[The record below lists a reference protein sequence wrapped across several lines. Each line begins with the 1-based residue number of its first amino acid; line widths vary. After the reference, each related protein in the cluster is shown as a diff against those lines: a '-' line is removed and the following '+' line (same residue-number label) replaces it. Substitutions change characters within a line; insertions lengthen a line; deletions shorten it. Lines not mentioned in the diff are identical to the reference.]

1 MLRERSLEQKCLQM
15 ARKDCNDVMETRL
28 SGSAFQ
34 ILGAATG
41 KARLATMSVVAGE
54 FDDS

>member
-1 MLRERSLEQKCLQM
+1 
-15 ARKDCNDVMETRL
+15 METRL
-28 SGSAFQ
+28 SGSAFH
-34 ILGAATG
+34 ILAAATG